1 MIKFASI
8 VCIAD
13 TSRHYLPVDVIKQV
27 IDSMSFA
34 KLVILLSFGLCSV
47 LVMLPELSMYWK
59 LELCPVERSSL
70 AYHRWT
76 ILPLGGSIISKPL
89 ERFILQ
95 MGALHRGRCSW
106 YCQVCYSIIWL
117 WHFPHPLY
125 CKMYFFSY
133 FFSWLMFSDHFFC
146 NMSSHTS
153 PRKATLKKE
162 VLLV

>member
-8 VCIAD
+8 ACIAD

-125 CKMYFFSY
+125 CKMYFFFLLILLIYVLWSFLLQHLISY
-133 FFSWLMFSDHFFC
+133 FTTVKL
-146 NMSSHTS
+146 
-153 PRKATLKKE
+153 R
-162 VLLV
+162 